1 MVLRGREI
9 IPKSHSIKQKK
20 DTVSSVLAVAG
31 TGLESVSAAADM
43 SHPNVDSEQKKDTV
57 SSVLAIAGTAP
68 IVIMGRSC
76 DPSIT

>member
-1 MVLRGREI
+1 
-9 IPKSHSIKQKK
+9 
-20 DTVSSVLAVAG
+20 
-31 TGLESVSAAADM
+31 VSAAADM

-68 IVIMGRSC
+68 IAVASRSC